1 MISKAFGPIKQ
12 IAYLVKNLDASLE
25 RWSLYSGIGPWTVYK
40 NVVLIGHF
48 RGRETS
54 VTIDVGLSYQD
65 DLQIEIIQVSSRT
78 PSPYQDSAGR
88 PLVGMHHIAWMTDDL
103 DRDIVKAGSR
113 GMVLAFSAANPASRV
128 AYFESGDE
136 PGILFEFIEVTPP
149 ILQGFAEGV
158 AASRAWDGRD
168 HILQTIDFAAP

>member
-1 MISKAFGPIKQ
+1 MNARAFGPIRQ
-12 IAYLVKNLDASLE
+12 IAYLVEALDASLE
-25 RWSLYSGIGPWTVYK
+25 RWSRYSGVGPWTVYK

-48 RGRETS
+48 RGRQTS

-65 DLQIEIIQVSSRT
+65 DLQIEIIRVSSRT

-88 PLVGMHHIAWMTDDL
+88 TLLGMHHIAWMTDDL

-128 AYFESGDE
+128 AYFESADE

-149 ILQGFAEGV
+149 ILQGFAQGV

-168 HILQTIDFAAP
+168 HILQTIDFTAP